1 MRDAARAFTL
11 TGGMAWR
18 GRRPVKPLVAFD
30 GAWAVFAKLKSAAAR
45 AHYRQ
50 TLLVS
55 GSLCVLSALASPASA
70 QCASGNGQ
78 LTGPGATC
86 NTPQTLTGTNTA
98 GTVATGWTLSTGTS
112 DA

>member
-1 MRDAARAFTL
+1 MDPSSLSGCRWGLALF
-11 TGGMAWR
+11 
-18 GRRPVKPLVAFD
+18 VK
-30 GAWAVFAKLKSAAAR
+30 WKSAGAR

-55 GSLCVLSALASPASA
+55 GSLCVLSALAPPALA

-78 LTGPGATC
+78 LTGPGSTC

-98 GTVATGWTLSTGTS
+98 GTVATGWTLSTGAS
-112 DA
+112 DAYNVSGPGDVAMC